1 MLGPTNNST
10 VLEVR
15 VHFEVQLVFLFG
27 LEISPSGF
35 GNALTC
41 LENLMNNLIAAT
53 TQICSTVVSA
63 ASGYLSVFTESVC
76 SCAAWSNIVQMVCL
90 AICIWCG
97 ATFLRSLV
105 VNSNP
110 NKRQR
115 CSPRWSLP
123 GGTWEV
129 RFLPSAPIP
138 VVASM
143 ANYVFKRTAGKC
155 FRMNQTSPAR
165 GRLTRRYT

>member
-1 MLGPTNNST
+1 MLGPRITQT
-10 VLEVR
+10 VLEIR
-15 VHFEVQLVFLFG
+15 VHLEVQLVFLFG

-35 GNALTC
+35 GNALTYM
-41 LENLMNNLIAAT
+41 ENLMNNLIAAT
-53 TQICSTVVSA
+53 TQSCSTVVSA
-63 ASGYLSVFTESVC
+63 ISAYLSVLTESVC
-76 SCAAWSNIVQMVCL
+76 SWMSGCSIVQMMCL

-115 CSPRWSLP
+115 CSPRWLLP

-138 VVASM
+138 IIAPM
-143 ANYVFKRTAGKC
+143 ANYAC
-155 FRMNQTSPAR
+155 MDSPVNR
-165 GRLTRRYT
+165 